1 MKKPDDV
8 AVKGCISKR
17 MPGYNGRFMDRG
29 SRFALTRKCAD
40 MMLAQH
46 NKTEGMPMNTGNS
59 TTLKCENLANC
70 SLLTQWECI
79 NWKEAEARIMGYR
92 SKL

>member
-1 MKKPDDV
+1 
-8 AVKGCISKR
+8 
-17 MPGYNGRFMDRG
+17 
-29 SRFALTRKCAD
+29 
-40 MMLAQH
+40 MLAQH